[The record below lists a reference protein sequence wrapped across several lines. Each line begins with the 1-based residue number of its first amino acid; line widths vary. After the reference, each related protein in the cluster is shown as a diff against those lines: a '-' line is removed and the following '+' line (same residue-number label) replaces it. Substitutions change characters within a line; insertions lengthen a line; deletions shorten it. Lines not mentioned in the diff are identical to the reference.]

1 MTDYVTTRQVSEML
15 KRPVS
20 TVAWQ
25 AAHGKLPVAFKL
37 PGTKGA
43 YLYHLDDIR
52 KIAADEGR
60 VTS

>member
-1 MTDYVTTRQVSEML
+1 MTEYMTTPQVAEML
-15 KRPVS
+15 DRPLS

-37 PGTKGA
+37 PGPTGA
-43 YLYHLDDIR
+43 YLYHPADIR

-60 VTS
+60 VSA